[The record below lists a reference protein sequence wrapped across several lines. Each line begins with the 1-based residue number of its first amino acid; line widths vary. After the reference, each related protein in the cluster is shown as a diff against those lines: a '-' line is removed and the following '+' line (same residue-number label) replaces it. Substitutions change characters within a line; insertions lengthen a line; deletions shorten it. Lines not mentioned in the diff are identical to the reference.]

1 MWFVIILIVVAVIV
15 VIAKKSADKAK
26 AEQLERERIEKQKKA
41 ETEAKAR
48 KAKFEVITNAE
59 KQKLS
64 THGEDVLP
72 TTLNAFNKAI
82 KGDADAML
90 FMAITYQA
98 KIQNAQKSAYW
109 MQKSSNAG
117 SSEAM
122 YWLGEFYVSG
132 YGVPENRVKGVSMI
146 MDAARKGNKTAI
158 QSLKENGMSVAE
170 MRSVGISL

>member
-1 MWFVIILIVVAVIV
+1 MWFVIILIVVAVII

-41 ETEAKAR
+41 EAEAKAR
-48 KAKFEVITNAE
+48 KAKFEVITDAE

-64 THGEDVLP
+64 AHGEDILS
-72 TTLNAFNKAI
+72 TTLNAFNKAV
-82 KGDADAML
+82 KGDVDAML
-90 FMAITYQA
+90 LMAITYQA

-132 YGVPENRVKGVSMI
+132 YGVPENRIKGVSMI
-146 MDAARKGNKTAI
+146 MDAAKKGNKQAI
-158 QSLKENGMSVAE
+158 QSLRENGMSVAE
-170 MRSVGISL
+170 MRSVGIPI

>member
-1 MWFVIILIVVAVIV
+1 MWFIIILIVVAVIV

-41 ETEAKAR
+41 KEEAKAR
-48 KAKFEVITNAE
+48 KAKFEVITDAE

-64 THGEDVLP
+64 THGEDILSA
-72 TTLNAFNKAI
+72 TLNAFDKAI

-132 YGVPENRVKGVSMI
+132 YGVPENRIKGVSMI
-146 MDAARKGNKTAI
+146 IDAAKKGNKKAI
-158 QSLKENGMSVAE
+158 QSLRENGWSVAE
-170 MRSVGISL
+170 MRSVGIPV

>member
-26 AEQLERERIEKQKKA
+26 AEQLERERIEKQKRA
-41 ETEAKAR
+41 EAEAKAK
-48 KAKFEVITNAE
+48 KARFEIITDAE

-64 THGEDVLP
+64 AHGEDVLSA
-72 TTLNAFNKAI
+72 TLNAFNKAV

-90 FMAITYQA
+90 LMAITYQA

-132 YGVPENRVKGVSMI
+132 YGVSKNRIKGVSMI
-146 MDAARKGNKTAI
+146 MDAAREGNKQAI

-170 MRSVGISL
+170 MRSIGIPV